1 MCIAELIT
9 IDFNAKKVNKIEVQQ
24 MHPRSAK
31 YFVHHLCMPNF
42 TLKASK

>member
-24 MHPRSAK
+24 MHSQCKVFCSSFMHAK
-31 YFVHHLCMPNF
+31 FY
-42 TLKASK
+42 AQSK